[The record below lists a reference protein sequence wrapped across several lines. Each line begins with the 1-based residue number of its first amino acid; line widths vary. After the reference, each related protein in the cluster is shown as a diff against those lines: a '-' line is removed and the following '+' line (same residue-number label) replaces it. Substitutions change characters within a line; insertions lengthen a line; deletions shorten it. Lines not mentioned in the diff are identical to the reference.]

1 MLEKILFNLIAIS
14 ILVIVIS
21 KIVKH
26 KNGDYVYIV
35 TIGLIGIMIHGLS
48 IITKIELPIGII
60 VLCWILSVVFPIA
73 MIIMEIKKFYFTE
86 LLTLTKMKIYKND
99 PNKLKALLLK
109 ATQKCPNSYYCHK
122 KLAQIYEK
130 ENNLDMALDEYM
142 IAQENNK
149 KDYDT
154 TFKIAK
160 LYDLTNRM
168 EKAEEVLND
177 LLNKKPDF
185 IEASLLLS
193 EIYYNNDQFQK
204 SISVCEK
211 AMKYNNLNY
220 ELNYY
225 MGMAYARLNDFQTAE
240 NYYNTAAQI
249 NSLAYNAKFGLA
261 QIYMIQ
267 NKINE
272 AEIFFSQCVQDEKL
286 EDLSYYYLAYI
297 SKMKSQNEMAKKYL
311 EVAIEK
317 NPLLYDKAKEEP
329 LFTEIIKS
337 IGKPIQEKIDE
348 YRNKEKKNK
357 ANLDYELKLKYKNE
371 EKTLEHLEKSYKI
384 IRTNNYEKIR

>member
-14 ILVIVIS
+14 LLVVIIS

-26 KNGDYVYIV
+26 KNGDYIYII
-35 TIGLIGIMIHGLS
+35 TISLLGLMIHGLS
-48 IITKIELPIGII
+48 LVIKTELPIGLI
-60 VLCWILSVVFPIA
+60 VFCWILSVVIPIA

-99 PNKLKALLLK
+99 TKKLKEFLLK

-168 EKAEEVLND
+168 ENAEGVLND
-177 LLNKKPDF
+177 LLNQKPDF
-185 IEASLLLS
+185 VEASLLLS

-211 AMKYNNLNY
+211 AMKYNNFNY

-240 NYYNTAAQI
+240 NFYKTAAQI

-267 NKINE
+267 NKVNE
-272 AEIFFSQCVQDEKL
+272 AELFFSQCVQDEKL
-286 EDLSYYYLAYI
+286 EDLAYFYLAYI
-297 SKMKSQNEMAKKYL
+297 AKIKSQNEMAKKYL

-317 NPLLYDKAKEEP
+317 NPLLYEKAKQEP
-329 LFTEIIKS
+329 MFTEIIKS
-337 IGKPIQEKIDE
+337 IGKPIQEKIDK
-348 YRNKEKKNK
+348 YRNKENKNK
-357 ANLDYELKLKYKNE
+357 EKLDYELKLKFKNE

-384 IRTNNYEKIR
+384 IRTKNYEKIR

>member
-14 ILVIVIS
+14 LLVVIIS

-26 KNGDYVYIV
+26 KNGDYIYII
-35 TIGLIGIMIHGLS
+35 TISLLGIMIHGLS
-48 IITKIELPIGII
+48 LVIKTELPIALI
-60 VLCWILSVVFPIA
+60 VICWILSIVIPTA

-99 PNKLKALLLK
+99 TKKLKEFLLK

-168 EKAEEVLND
+168 ENAEGVLND
-177 LLNKKPDF
+177 LLNQKPDF
-185 IEASLLLS
+185 VEASLLLS

-211 AMKYNNLNY
+211 AMKYNNFNY

-240 NYYNTAAQI
+240 NFYKTAAQI

-267 NKINE
+267 NKVNE
-272 AEIFFSQCVQDEKL
+272 AELFFSQCVQDEKL
-286 EDLSYYYLAYI
+286 EDLAYFYLAYI
-297 SKMKSQNEMAKKYL
+297 AKIKSQNEMAKKYL

-317 NPLLYDKAKEEP
+317 NPLLYEKAKQEP
-329 LFTEIIKS
+329 MFTEIIKS
-337 IGKPIQEKIDE
+337 IGKPIQEKIDK
-348 YRNKEKKNK
+348 YRNKENKNK
-357 ANLDYELKLKYKNE
+357 EKLDYELKLKFKNE

-384 IRTNNYEKIR
+384 IRTKNYEKIR